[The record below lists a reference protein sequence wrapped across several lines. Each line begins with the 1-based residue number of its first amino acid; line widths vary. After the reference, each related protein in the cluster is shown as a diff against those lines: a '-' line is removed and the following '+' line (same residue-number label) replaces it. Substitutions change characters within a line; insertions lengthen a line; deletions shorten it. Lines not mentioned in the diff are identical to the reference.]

1 MMRENKKFLAIFLLL
16 PFLVFMSA
24 GEKGRLSK
32 NTLDFLGKTIN
43 FFVLF
48 GGLAY
53 FLLKPIKNFLRSRAD
68 GIERSLKETADSK
81 REAEKKLDEAKARL
95 ASLGREIEK
104 IREKAEVEGQSRREN
119 ITQLSRQEA
128 EKIKSFA
135 RQEIEMLSQAEIQHL
150 REYTAELA
158 SALAEETIKKKLSL
172 EDQSQLID
180 KSIERLD
187 RLYEKR
193 DSDQKIHPRVN

>member
-1 MMRENKKFLAIFLLL
+1 MMRENKKFLAILLLL
-16 PFLVFMSA
+16 PFLVLMSA

-43 FFVLF
+43 FLVLF

-53 FLLKPIKNFLRSRAD
+53 FLLKPIKNFLRKRAD
-68 GIERSLKETADSK
+68 GIERSLKETDDSK
-81 REAEKKLDEAKARL
+81 REAEKKLDEVKARL

-104 IREKAEVEGQSRREN
+104 IREKAEVEGQSRREK
-119 ITQLSRQEA
+119 IIQLTRQET
-128 EKIKSFA
+128 ERIKSFA

-150 REYTAELA
+150 REYTTELA
-158 SALAEETIKKKLSL
+158 AALAEETIKKRLSL

-187 RLYEKR
+187 KLYEKR

>member
-1 MMRENKKFLAIFLLL
+1 LE
-16 PFLVFMSA
+16 
-24 GEKGRLSK
+24 
-32 NTLDFLGKTIN
+32 FLGKTIN
-43 FFVLF
+43 FLVLF

-53 FLLKPIKNFLRSRAD
+53 FLLKPIKNFLRKRAD
-68 GIERSLKETADSK
+68 SIERSLKETDDSK

-104 IREKAEVEGQSRREN
+104 IREKAEVEGQGRREK
-119 ITQLSRQEA
+119 IIQLAQREA
-128 EKIKSFA
+128 ERIKSFA

-158 SALAEETIKKKLSL
+158 AALAEEMIKKRLSL
-172 EDQSQLID
+172 EDQAQLID
-180 KSIERLD
+180 KSIERLA

-193 DSDQKIHPRVN
+193 DSDKKIHPRVN

>member
-1 MMRENKKFLAIFLLL
+1 MMRENKKFLVILLL
-16 PFLVFMSA
+16 LLLLVFMSA
-24 GEKGRLSK
+24 GEKGGLSK
-32 NTLDFLGKTIN
+32 NTLDFLGKSIN
-43 FFVLF
+43 FLVLF

-53 FLLKPIKNFLRSRAD
+53 FLLKPIKNFLRKRAD
-68 GIERSLKETADSK
+68 GIERSLKETDDSR
-81 REAEKKLDEAKARL
+81 REAEKKLDEANARL
-95 ASLGREIEK
+95 ASLAKEIEK
-104 IREKAEVEGQSRREN
+104 IRERAEAEGQSRREK
-119 ITQLSRQEA
+119 IIQFSREEA

-158 SALAEETIKKKLSL
+158 AGLAEETIKKKLSP

-187 RLYEKR
+187 KLYEKR
-193 DSDQKIHPRVN
+193 DSDQKIHPGIN